1 MQDLIFTDPDE
12 LERFQKWEQEV
23 NDNLPKYSERQ
34 AKADRS
40 RIALLDMPR
49 QTS

>member
-1 MQDLIFTDPDE
+1 MQSLTITDPDE
-12 LERFQKWEQEV
+12 LERLREWERQV
-23 NDNLPKYSERQ
+23 NENLPKYSERQ